1 MQRYTAPL
9 NEIRYVLKA
18 LDYDQ
23 EVASLKPFQD
33 FDLEMAMAIAE
44 TVAKICQD
52 QLLPLNRVGDEEGLK
67 FNPEDGSVTLPD
79 GFREAYQTLVENGL
93 MGLTGPAKYGAA
105 GAPETLGIV
114 FSEIL
119 TATNKS
125 FSMAPGLTMGLVDAL
140 NHHASEE
147 QKEEYL
153 PKLVTGEWTGTMC
166 LTEPQCGTDLG
177 LISSKAV
184 PQDDGSFKLTGTKI
198 WITFGEH
205 NLTDNILHF
214 VLARTPDAPEGIRG
228 ISAFVVPKLLD
239 DGSRNGIFCTG
250 LEEKMGIHASP
261 TCVMTM
267 EDATGY
273 MIGEPNKG
281 MRSMFTMMNM
291 ARLYVGIEGIGLS
304 EIAYQ
309 TALAFAKERRQGR
322 SLNQERQETEEK
334 ADTILVHPD
343 VRRMLLNVKVTTQAL
358 RVLAAMVGV
367 EVEKSRHHEDE
378 KVRQDAD
385 DFVQLMTPL
394 IKSYGT
400 ERGFQNISEAMQVCG
415 GAGYTT
421 DWDIEQYMRDERIAM
436 IYEGTNHIQALD
448 LVGRKLAL
456 HGGRLLQTFQARAMG
471 ELQKCTAHEELNELC
486 GEFQKA
492 AGRLMEVTMM
502 LAQKGPSD
510 PEVAAAV
517 ASNYLNLFALTAMGY
532 AWMRLARYAIESE
545 ASDVETRLKSA
556 RYFAQMILPE
566 TGLYKKLCEA
576 DKAVMMDF
584 DEEEF

>member
-471 ELQKCTAHEELNELC
+471 ELQKCTAHDELNELC